1 MPARPRYGTIVRT
14 HDGEGDGLQSS
25 DSFSYTVQARCR
37 RADAVALLGDLSRQ
51 GELHPLIV
59 RVRQLPPRPGALAS
73 YAITDR
79 LELGPLHFPVT
90 YQADV
95 LIANED
101 EVVTVARQQPA
112 TTVRNHTRMR
122 DEPDGVVRIDVE
134 ITLTAPA
141 PLFGYA
147 FRQARAAHLGLA
159 ARLGATLEGRPA

>member
-1 MPARPRYGTIVRT
+1 M
-14 HDGEGDGLQSS
+14 LSS
-25 DSFSYTVQARCR
+25 DTFSYTVQARCT
-37 RADAVALLGDLSRQ
+37 RANALALLSDLTRQ

-59 RVRQLPPRPGALAS
+59 RVRSLPPRPGALAS

-95 LIANED
+95 LIATED

-112 TTVRNHTRMR
+112 TTVRNHTRLR
-122 DEPDGVVRIDVE
+122 DEPGGVVRVDVE
-134 ITLTAPA
+134 ITLSAPA

-159 ARLGATLEGRPA
+159 SRLGAALEGRTE

>member
-1 MPARPRYGTIVRT
+1 
-14 HDGEGDGLQSS
+14 LLSS
-25 DSFSYTVQARCR
+25 DSFSYTVQARCT
-37 RADAVALLGDLSRQ
+37 RAEAFTLLSDLTRQ

-59 RVRQLPPRPGALAS
+59 RVRELPPRPGALAS

-79 LELGPLHFPVT
+79 LALGPLHFPVT

-112 TTVRNHTRMR
+112 TTVRNHTRLR
-122 DEPDGVVRIDVE
+122 DEPDDVVRIDVE
-134 ITLTAPA
+134 ITLSAPA
-141 PLFGYA
+141 PLFGYV

-159 ARLGATLEGRPA
+159 SRLGATLEQRHAT